1 MYNVSNEYR
10 AQMMERSL
18 RRRVSGTIGTVPFT
32 GADIRLESLNI
43 SNRCADET
51 ELKFGGVNI
60 GQLNMTFVP
69 SFLNKLSRKNYRG
82 KVITLSIGL
91 YIEENEA
98 WEDVPCGKYI
108 VSTVNISK
116 EGIQVEALDYM
127 SKLDK
132 RFSGAQTIGTAYGIL
147 SLISSACGV
156 ELQQTEEEIRTFA
169 NGNTTMQLYAENDVE
184 TYRDLLH
191 WLAVTTATFA
201 TINRSGKLE
210 LRRFGTNTT
219 QATFDEYSRDVDAV
233 FSDYDTHYTAI
244 SIVDIKSSELRI
256 YRLPQIPNDGTT
268 MNLGADPFIQYGN
281 FRTKELMCLA
291 IAAEAAQIEY
301 NPFSMISARD
311 VAFDLG
317 DTIEFSGGLSGEA
330 QACIMSID
338 YRITGCTFQGFGD
351 DPRLATAKS
360 KTDKNLA
367 GIMAKTK
374 DDKINFVK
382 FVNAQEITV
391 EDAETPI
398 GLVRFA
404 VKNKT
409 DVETWA
415 EIKAETDIPTDLILR
430 YYLDDELV
438 EEYHPENEWMSGFAQ
453 AYGTGTT
460 AHIITTAAQQ
470 NKLKKTT
477 NYNYHLSDIE
487 SETYHEWK
495 ITAEATTGK
504 IVIPIAGEHIL
515 MWAQGLAGEDEWTG
529 FLEAEDSIPMFYFQT
544 LDIFGELDDDINITT
559 IGTEEPITTE
569 DGLNITT
576 EDGLDILT
584 E

>member
-1 MYNVSNEYR
+1 MYNVSNEYK

-43 SNRCADET
+43 SNRCAEET
-51 ELKFGGVNI
+51 ELKFGGVYI
-60 GQLNMTFVP
+60 GQLSLTFVP
-69 SFLNKLSRKNYRG
+69 SFLSKLSRKNFRG
-82 KVITLSIGL
+82 KVISLSIGL
-91 YIEENEA
+91 YIEEDET
-98 WEDVPCGKYI
+98 WEDISMGSFI

-116 EGIQVEALDYM
+116 EGIQVEALDNM

-132 RFSGAQTIGTAYGIL
+132 AYGGAQTIGTAYGIL
-147 SLISSACGV
+147 SLISSSCGV
-156 ELQQTEEEIRTFA
+156 QLQQTEEEIRA
-169 NGNTTMQLYAENDVE
+169 LPNGNATLELYEKNDVE

-191 WLAVTTATFA
+191 WVAVTTATFA
-201 TINRSGKLE
+201 TFNRSGKLE
-210 LRRFGTNTT
+210 LRRFGTPTA
-219 QATFDEYSRDVDAV
+219 QGTFNEYKRDNDAV
-233 FSDYDTHYTAI
+233 FSDYDTYYTSI
-244 SIVDIKSSELRI
+244 SLVDIEKNELNV
-256 YRLPQIPNDGTT
+256 YRFPNVPDDGTT
-268 MNLGADPFIQYGN
+268 MNLGSNPFIQYGN
-281 FRTKELMCLA
+281 RRTKELMAMEILT
-291 IAAEAAQIEY
+291 EAVQIIY

-311 VAFDLG
+311 PAFDLG

-330 QACIMSID
+330 AACIMSID
-338 YRITGCTFQGFGD
+338 YSFTRCTFQGFGD

-367 GIMAKTK
+367 GLMSKTQE
-374 DDKINFVK
+374 DKINFVK

-391 EDAETPI
+391 EDEETPI
-398 GLVRFA
+398 ALVRFA
-404 VKNKT
+404 LKNKN

-453 AYGTGTT
+453 AYATGTT

-477 NYNYHLSDIE
+477 NYNYHLSDVS

-504 IVIPIAGEHIL
+504 IVIAIAGEHITL
-515 MWAQGLAGEDEWTG
+515 WAQGLAGEDEWVG
-529 FLEAEDSIPMFYFQT
+529 FLEAQDTVPMYYFQT
-544 LDIFGELDDDINITT
+544 LDIWGELSDDVDLTLV
-559 IGTEEPITTE
+559 GSEEPITTE
-569 DGLNITT
+569 DGQNITT
-576 EDGLDILT
+576 ETGEDIIT